1 MTRALAILL
10 ILICASAQ
18 AEPLVPKAYY
28 DLRGPCYEPRAALN
42 NLKENDFELVV
53 TSTFVNGIEFEAD
66 VYIFQAESAFVV
78 AVTHGNLLC
87 VVVTADGFNFGV

>member
-18 AEPLVPKAYY
+18 AEQLVPKTYF
-28 DLRGPCYEPRAALN
+28 DLSGPCYAPRDALLEFKKN
-42 NLKENDFELVV
+42 KFDLVV
-53 TSTFVNGIEFEAD
+53 TSSFVNAVGIEAD
-66 VYIFQAESAFVV
+66 VLVFRSGAAFVL